1 MSKSRFRNTVLGI
14 GATAAALALGYFG
27 VQQLGRNNMFTIAAA
42 VGGAGA
48 ISYVHAKAEPAR
60 STNRAN
66 QNPKKRKEVM
76 TIEPTFRTS
85 FCNIYTD
92 MKLFHKF

>member
-1 MSKSRFRNTVLGI
+1 MTKSRFRNTVLGI

-48 ISYVHAKAEPAR
+48 ISYVLQKPSQPEAPTAPIK
-60 STNRAN
+60 T
-66 QNPKKRKEVM
+66 QRKG
-76 TIEPTFRTS
+76 RKS
-85 FCNIYTD
+85 
-92 MKLFHKF
+92 

>member
-1 MSKSRFRNTVLGI
+1 MNRTTFRNTVLGI

-48 ISYVHAKAEPAR
+48 ISYVLQKPSQPEAPTAPIKAQR
-60 STNRAN
+60 KG
-66 QNPKKRKEVM
+66 KK
-76 TIEPTFRTS
+76 S
-85 FCNIYTD
+85 
-92 MKLFHKF
+92 

>member
-1 MSKSRFRNTVLGI
+1 MNRTTFRNTVLGI

-48 ISYVHAKAEPAR
+48 ISYVLQKPSQPEAPAAPIKAQR
-60 STNRAN
+60 KG
-66 QNPKKRKEVM
+66 KK
-76 TIEPTFRTS
+76 S
-85 FCNIYTD
+85 
-92 MKLFHKF
+92 

>member
-1 MSKSRFRNTVLGI
+1 MNRTTFRNTVLGI

-48 ISYVHAKAEPAR
+48 ISYVLQKP
-60 STNRAN
+60 N
-66 QNPKKRKEVM
+66 QPEAPTAPMKTQRKGKK
-76 TIEPTFRTS
+76 S
-85 FCNIYTD
+85 
-92 MKLFHKF
+92 

>member
-1 MSKSRFRNTVLGI
+1 MNRTTFRNTVLGI

-48 ISYVHAKAEPAR
+48 ISYVLQKPSEPEAPTAPIKAQR
-60 STNRAN
+60 KG
-66 QNPKKRKEVM
+66 KK
-76 TIEPTFRTS
+76 S
-85 FCNIYTD
+85 
-92 MKLFHKF
+92 

>member
-1 MSKSRFRNTVLGI
+1 MSRTTFRNTVLGI

-48 ISYVHAKAEPAR
+48 ISFVLQKPSQPQAPNSEPEA
-60 STNRAN
+60 
-66 QNPKKRKEVM
+66 
-76 TIEPTFRTS
+76 PTAPIKTQRRRNKS
-85 FCNIYTD
+85 
-92 MKLFHKF
+92 

>member
-1 MSKSRFRNTVLGI
+1 MSRTTFRNTVLGI

-48 ISYVHAKAEPAR
+48 ISYVLQKPSQPQAPAAPIKTQR
-60 STNRAN
+60 RRNKS
-66 QNPKKRKEVM
+66 
-76 TIEPTFRTS
+76 
-85 FCNIYTD
+85 
-92 MKLFHKF
+92 